1 LTGSLAYSTTVTGDG
16 PRDRTLLLSAA
27 GVPLGTLAFLG
38 DELPNAAGQIVLTLT
53 SNGFAWG
60 AAALVAGYL
69 VRRARRA
76 PMAATA
82 LLLVA
87 TTVYYGL
94 ILVVSRRWSGGT
106 LEDGSSADAHGLL
119 SVARAAGFWLLLSVG
134 AGLVLGSLGYFVRSG
149 TRHRSSAAAGLAFGM
164 LAAEGLYQL
173 SRDYYWPIPDDFV
186 RVIVASNAVTVVL
199 SLVVTVVL
207 LVCRATRGS
216 WWTYLGS
223 AVVAGGLGAVL
234 WSLVDMVRGAGFG
247 L

>member
-1 LTGSLAYSTTVTGDG
+1 M
-16 PRDRTLLLSAA
+16 
-27 GVPLGTLAFLG
+27 
-38 DELPNAAGQIVLTLT
+38 LTLT

-69 VRRARRA
+69 ARRA

-94 ILVVSRRWSGGT
+94 ILLVSRRWSGGT

-134 AGLVLGSLGYFVRSG
+134 AGLVLGSLGYFVGNG

-186 RVIVASNAVTVVL
+186 ILSMQLATVSILICRNRRADLAAPSCRGPGNWKAAVIF
-199 SLVVTVVL
+199 
-207 LVCRATRGS
+207 
-216 WWTYLGS
+216 
-223 AVVAGGLGAVL
+223 AGHTGAHEA
-234 WSLVDMVRGAGFG
+234 R
-247 L
+247 

>member
-1 LTGSLAYSTTVTGDG
+1 VTTADPTTTVTGDT

-38 DELPNAAGQIVLTLT
+38 DELPAAAGQIVLMLT

-76 PMAATA
+76 PVAATA

-94 ILVVSRRWSGGT
+94 ILVVSRRWSGAT
-106 LEDGSSADAHGLL
+106 LEDGSSADAYGLL
-119 SVARAAGFWLLLSVG
+119 SIARAAGFWSLISVG
-134 AGLVLGSLGYFVRSG
+134 AGLVLGSLGHFIRNGS
-149 TRHRSSAAAGLAFGM
+149 RHRSSAAAGLAFGM

-173 SRDYYWPIPDDFV
+173 SRHYHWPVRNDFI
-186 RVIVASNAVTVVL
+186 RVIVVSNAVTVVL
-199 SLVVTVVL
+199 SLVVTVL
-207 LVCRATRGS
+207 LLAGRGARGS

-223 AVVAGGLGAVL
+223 AVVAGGLGVVL
-234 WSLVDMVRGAGFG
+234 WSLVDMVRGTGFG
-247 L
+247 T